1 MIPILTAA
9 VIVLA
14 VAVAANLLITF
25 AMIRRLRAS
34 ESAGRQDIDSFR
46 PDLGS
51 VVGEFEVAT
60 TTGDRLTQRD
70 LADGSFLLAFL
81 LPECGGCGR
90 VVAELQPDVLN
101 DRSVIVA
108 VAGSAGDPPTVA
120 MLQSIPDD
128 LRVVLS
134 PVGGSMSQA
143 FHVATFPTIVEVVD
157 GRVAGVRENLAGPLP
172 LTVAA

>member
-1 MIPILTAA
+1 
-9 VIVLA
+9 
-14 VAVAANLLITF
+14 
-25 AMIRRLRAS
+25 MIRRLRAR
-34 ESAGRQDIDSFR
+34 EAAGREDVNSFR
-46 PDLGS
+46 PTVGS
-51 VVGEFEVAT
+51 VVGQFEVAD
-60 TTGDRLTQRD
+60 TTGDTLTHRD
-70 LADGSFLLAFL
+70 LADGSHEIVFL

-90 VVAELQPDVLN
+90 VVAELSPETLK

-134 PVGGSMSQA
+134 PVGGSMGQA

-157 GRVAGVRENLAGPLP
+157 GRVAGVRDNVATPVPLM
-172 LTVAA
+172 VAA